1 MSVVAWAGAR
11 EGEPGLEERFAGRWD
26 PRRALHEELRP
37 LLQAAADAHA
47 RAGWGQDP
55 QAAIVV
61 GVDRYGAAPAAAFQ
75 AQLRRTG
82 SAPPRPSDFL
92 ASLPSTPAA
101 TLGLCLGLG
110 GYQATLAGEGA
121 VGGEALEHALD
132 LLRLGRAPR
141 VLVAALTSEP
151 AAGGA
156 APFRLG
162 VAACLD
168 REAARGEPWTDTG
181 DLLREVPAGYRG
193 RAAPGLLALI
203 EQRPGPEERRS
214 R

>member
-1 MSVVAWAGAR
+1 MSVVSWAGAR
-11 EGEPGLEERFAGRWD
+11 EGERALEERFAGRWD

-47 RAGWGQDP
+47 RAGWGPDP
-55 QAAIVV
+55 EGAIVV
-61 GVDRYGAAPAAAFQ
+61 GVDRYGAAPAASFQ
-75 AQLRRTG
+75 GQLLRA
-82 SAPPRPSDFL
+82 SAAPPRPSEFL

-110 GYQATLAGEGA
+110 GYQATLAGEEA
-121 VGGEALEHALD
+121 AGGEALAHALD
-132 LLRLGRAPR
+132 LLRLGRARR

-151 AAGGA
+151 ATGSE

-162 VAACLD
+162 VAVCLE
-168 REAARGEPWTDTG
+168 REAARREPWTATG
-181 DLLREVPAGYRG
+181 DLLQAVPAGYRG

-203 EQRPGPEERRS
+203 EQHLGPEERRS